1 MDSSNIDIGSSSRQS
16 RPKWSLRP
24 LLDAIGQGDV
34 FRIIVS
40 IVVQALAVL
49 TVLIGVVALVR
60 LTWSVLSNDPSFSWG
75 LGALLTFVFG
85 TAALVAAAHVMWL
98 RAGDIRK
105 LDSAEFTVV
114 PIAALLIRLN
124 GEVTFVISLI
134 LGVLGML
141 LVWLGAGRLA
151 DGPIAP
157 LSPAVFDNRFLQAF
171 VTLIASAAWGF
182 FVLLVS
188 YLIAELLS
196 AIFSIAINTE
206 RLARDR
212 LKEEREGN

>member
-1 MDSSNIDIGSSSRQS
+1 MNRCLDNPLGVKPSGRVTNEPMQQGRKMQDASNQTSLSPSVSR
-16 RPKWSLRP
+16 RIPSLRP
-24 LLDAIGQGDV
+24 LLDAIGHGDV

-49 TVLIGVVALVR
+49 TVLIGVIALGR
-60 LTWSVLSNDPSFSWG
+60 LAWSVLSNDPSFAWG
-75 LGALLTFVFG
+75 LGALL
-85 TAALVAAAHVMWL
+85 
-98 RAGDIRK
+98 
-105 LDSAEFTVV
+105 TVV

-124 GEVTFVISLI
+124 GEVTFVVSLI

-157 LSPAVFDNRFLQAF
+157 WSPAVFDNRFLQAF

-206 RLARDR
+206 RMAKHLSLSQRHP
-212 LKEEREGN
+212 